1 MKYWNSTC
9 FLLSYAC
16 HGKVCI
22 NNYLTQPSL
31 VHQYFCVEKWTNKAS
46 ALHHKS
52 NLKWFIKTTNCKFT
66 NMFHFSISTTSWPW
80 VFFDKYLNDLIFFL
94 TPSHYNLQQNNE
106 GILLSTPKHFTK
118 ATMGDWCFMA
128 AAQQL
133 CNSLPISIRSACT
146 KRDFKQ
152 KLKTFLFSKAFC

>member
-1 MKYWNSTC
+1 MSPICWWFYFVTFILYWKKYQLWSLKLHKRLGTTMKYWNSTC

-80 VFFDKYLNDLIFFL
+80 VFFDKYLNDLIFFNTIPL
-94 TPSHYNLQQNNE
+94 W
-106 GILLSTPKHFTK
+106 FTAK
-118 ATMGDWCFMA
+118 
-128 AAQQL
+128 
-133 CNSLPISIRSACT
+133 
-146 KRDFKQ
+146 
-152 KLKTFLFSKAFC
+152 